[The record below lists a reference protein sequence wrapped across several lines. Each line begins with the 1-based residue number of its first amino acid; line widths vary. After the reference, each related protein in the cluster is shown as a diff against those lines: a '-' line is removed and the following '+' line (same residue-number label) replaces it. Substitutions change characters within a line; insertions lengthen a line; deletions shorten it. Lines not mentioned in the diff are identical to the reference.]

1 MFCGQISILER
12 PLACVGAGMDVVVIL
27 AVDEASS

>member
-27 AVDEASS
+27 AMDEASS